1 MCGFAGIARFDQG
14 PIERSVVEAMLERA
28 AMRGPDGRGLILALG
43 CAMAHARLSIVD
55 LASGAQP
62 MSTPASDPRGRLHVV
77 FNGEIYNHR
86 ALRKLLEVKG
96 HVFKSDHSDT
106 EVLLHG
112 YREWGTGL
120 AGRLEGMFAFA
131 VWDEKNRKLMVARDY
146 AGEKPLFVRYLAGN
160 KDKPGAVAFGST
172 VAAVTIP
179 TASMAPLAV
188 SPEGLLEY
196 LRWGYT
202 LSHSLFEGVHEV
214 QPGSVA
220 TFEEGKPV
228 AVERYA
234 PTGLGGEPRESDM
247 YEHPLRA
254 VDAAQDALIDAVEKM
269 LDADV
274 PVGAFLSGGIDS
286 GLIATFAQAHLKA
299 LGAPELM
306 TFCMAMPDEAYDES
320 AAAEVTAKA
329 LGTRHTTI
337 RMEGALD
344 PIADLQMIIRGMGEP
359 LGDASILPTYWVA
372 KGARQHVKTLLSGD
386 GGDELF
392 GGYMRYRGL
401 EHIRRKQWFYSKWP
415 KPWFGQ
421 YEEKSRWH
429 KMTRFIDASR
439 TGSLAAAYA
448 SLGQVMSPKR
458 IAALVPHLAERDW
471 TLGGMGQLA
480 EDPRFGEDAAARK
493 DAMGFAQRVD
503 FGRYLP
509 GDLLRKVDRAGMQNG
524 LEVRMP
530 FLDAGMI
537 KTARRVPSAFHMNQG
552 QTKWVLR
559 EVAARHL
566 PPEIVAR
573 PKQGFALP
581 IGQWFREDLK
591 EEFGDILRSGRLEKI
606 GVQRGAVD
614 ALWEEHQNKADR
626 TQQVFNLVA
635 LAVWCEQTG
644 I

>member
-14 PIERSVVEAMLERA
+14 PIDRSVVEAMLERVA
-28 AMRGPDGRGLILALG
+28 RRGPDGRGLILALG
-43 CAMAHARLSIVD
+43 CALAHARLSIVD
-55 LASGAQP
+55 LASGGQP

-112 YREWGTGL
+112 YREWGSGL
-120 AGRLEGMFAFA
+120 AARLEGMFAFA

-146 AGEKPLFVRYLAGN
+146 AGEKPLFVRFLVGN

-172 VAAVTIP
+172 VSAVTLP
-179 TASMAPLAV
+179 TAGMAPLAV

-202 LSHSLFEGVHEV
+202 LSHSLFEGVQEV
-214 QPGSVA
+214 QPGTVA
-220 TFEEGKPV
+220 TFEEGKAVLVERFVPV
-228 AVERYA
+228 A
-234 PTGLGGEPRESDM
+234 LGGEVKAGDM

-254 VDAAQDALIDAVEKM
+254 VDAVHDVLTEAVEKM

-274 PVGAFLSGGIDS
+274 PVGSFLSGGIDS
-286 GLIATFAQAHLKA
+286 GLIAAFAQAHLKA

-337 RMEGALD
+337 RLDGAVD
-344 PIADLQMIIRGMGEP
+344 PIADLQAIIGGMGEP
-359 LGDASILPTYWVA
+359 LGDASILPTYWVS

-401 EHIRRKQWFYSKWP
+401 EEIRAKGWFLKRLP
-415 KPWFGQ
+415 KVGFGQ
-421 YEEKSRWH
+421 YQEKSKWH
-429 KMTRFIDASR
+429 KLSRMIDASR
-439 TGSLAAAYA
+439 ASAGGGLAGAYA
-448 SLGQVMSPKR
+448 SLGQLFSPAQ
-458 IAALVPHLAERDW
+458 IGLLAPHLAQRHGA
-471 TLGGMGQLA
+471 LLA
-480 EDPRFGEDAAARK
+480 EDPGFGDHAQAK
-493 DAMGFAQRVD
+493 SDPVGFGQRVD

-509 GDLLRKVDRAGMQNG
+509 GDVLRKVDRASMHNA
-524 LEVRMP
+524 LEVRAP
-530 FLDAGMI
+530 FLDSGVI
-537 KTARRVPSAFHMNQG
+537 KTARRVPSGFHMNQG

-559 EVAARHL
+559 ELAARHL
-566 PPEIVAR
+566 PAEIVAR

-591 EEFGDILRSGRLEKI
+591 DEFGDILRSGRLEKI

-614 ALWEEHQNKADR
+614 ALWEEHQTRADR

-635 LAVWCEQTG
+635 LAIWCEQTG